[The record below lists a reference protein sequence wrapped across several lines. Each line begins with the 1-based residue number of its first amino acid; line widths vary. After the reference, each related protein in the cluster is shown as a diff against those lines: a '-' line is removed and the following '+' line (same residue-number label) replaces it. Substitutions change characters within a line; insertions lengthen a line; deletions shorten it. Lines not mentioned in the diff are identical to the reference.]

1 MRSVKE
7 LTARPRADQALPR
20 PEVVGDRSR
29 YYLIKRAFDLVFS
42 VAGLLVLSPVLILV
56 AVLIKLDS
64 AGPVIFRQ
72 ERVGYDW
79 RRRRQTTFMVCKFRS
94 MNDNCDQSLHQELVR
109 DWIRN
114 RKGAEGHTES
124 VKLSNDRRIT
134 RIGQF
139 IRKTSIDELP
149 QLWNVMMGE
158 MSLVGPRPVPLYEVA
173 EYDAWH
179 MRRLDAVPGITGPWQ
194 VKGRGLTSVDGMALM
209 DIEYVE
215 RQSLKLDLEILLRT
229 IPVVLSGRGA
239 S

>member
-1 MRSVKE
+1 M
-7 LTARPRADQALPR
+7 PH
-20 PEVVGDRSR
+20 VVGDKGR
-29 YYLIKRAFDLVFS
+29 YYVLKRAFDLVAS
-42 VAGLLVLSPVLILV
+42 VAALVVLSPVLLLV

-64 AGPVIFRQ
+64 PGPVIFRQ

-79 RRRRQTTFMVCKFRS
+79 RRRKQTNFVVCKFRS
-94 MNDNCDQSLHQELVR
+94 MSDNCDQSLHQELVR

-114 RKGAEGHTES
+114 RKGADGHTES

-134 RIGQF
+134 RIGRL

-149 QLWNVMMGE
+149 QLWNVMRGE

-173 EYDAWH
+173 EYDSWH
-179 MRRLDAVPGITGPWQ
+179 MRRLEALPGITGPWQ
-194 VKGRGLTSVDGMALM
+194 VKGRGLTSVDDMARM

-215 RQSLKLDLEILLRT
+215 RQSLKLDLEILLQT